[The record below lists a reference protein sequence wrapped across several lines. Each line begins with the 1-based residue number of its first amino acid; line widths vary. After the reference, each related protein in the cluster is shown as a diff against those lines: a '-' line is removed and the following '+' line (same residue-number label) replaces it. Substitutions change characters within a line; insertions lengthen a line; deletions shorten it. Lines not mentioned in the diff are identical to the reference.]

1 MFGGG
6 KDGVVRKLAP
16 DGTVTEAARTGGRP
30 LGLAFDRDGNLVIC
44 DIGVECVLQLRP
56 DGTLATL
63 ATEAA
68 GQRLAFPNGAVFDA
82 EGSLYISNSFD
93 TSLSALAAAAGPG
106 PLTDH
111 DRLVRLPNERM
122 AAEVRDRTPS
132 GSLCRIG
139 PDGGGEILARGL
151 YCPNGIAIDPDETAV
166 YVLQS
171 TVNNCVRVPLAGG
184 TPELFA
190 EFPSAPDGIAF
201 DCDGN
206 AIVTLPL
213 LNRIVVVDP
222 SGAQETLVDDP
233 EGTVLDLP
241 TNCAFGGPGFDQ
253 LYVGHVIADHVAL
266 VPYPRPGHRLYH
278 LR

>member
-1 MFGGG
+1 
-6 KDGVVRKLAP
+6 
-16 DGTVTEAARTGGRP
+16 VTEVARTGGRP

-44 DIGVECVLQLRP
+44 DIGVERVLVLRP
-56 DGTLATL
+56 DGTLSTL
-63 ATEAA
+63 AEEA
-68 GQRLAFPNGAVFDA
+68 GGLRLGFPNGAVFDA

-93 TSLSALAAAAGPG
+93 TSLSALAAAAGST

-122 AAEVRDRTPS
+122 AAEVRDRAPS

-139 PDGGGEILARGL
+139 PGGGSEVLARGL
-151 YCPNGIAIDPDETAV
+151 YCPNGIAIDPGETAV

-171 TVNNCVRVPLAGG
+171 TLNNCVRVPLAGG
-184 TPELFA
+184 DPEVFA
-190 EFPSAPDGIAF
+190 EFPSPPDGIAF

-213 LNRIVVVDP
+213 VNRIVVVDP
-222 SGAQETLVDDP
+222 RGAQETLVDDP
-233 EGTVLDLP
+233 DATVLDLP
-241 TNCAFGGPGFDQ
+241 TNCAFGGEDFDE
-253 LYVGHVIADHVAL
+253 LYVGHVIADHVAR